1 MLGEHPGLVELV
13 RVSGPVLEPIDIAL
27 YDIVTN
33 GPDQG
38 PTIAQLLADSRIRK
52 VAVYTWNFQPWSAVE
67 LIEEGASAYL
77 SKSLSGTELVEALQA
92 VQRGRTIISPD
103 TRAGHPSQALG
114 AENGEELTEREAEV
128 LSLISSGLSN
138 AEIADQLRLSLNSVK
153 SYIRTGYRKI
163 DVDSRTKAV
172 IWGLA
177 HGLGPHALY
186 DRTGEPRPDP
196 GQLSAIDAS

>member
-1 MLGEHPGLVELV
+1 MLGEHPDLVELV

-27 YDIVTN
+27 YDIVSN

-38 PTIAQLLADSRIRK
+38 PTIAQLLADRRIRK

-92 VQRGRTIISPD
+92 VHRGRTIISPD
-103 TRAGHPSQALG
+103 SRAGHPSQALG
-114 AENGEELTEREAEV
+114 AGNGEELTEREAEV

-186 DRTGEPRPDP
+186 DGTEETRSDP